1 MNQQNQDI
9 RWEQCFSNF
18 SKAFGQLLKYK
29 EKQELNEMEKQ
40 GLIKTFE
47 FTYEL
52 AWNALKNYLEY
63 QGIKGVI
70 GSRDATRHAFAN
82 ELISDGEGWMK
93 MLESRN
99 KTSHP
104 YNEET
109 AEEISRDVLAE
120 FIPFFGELENKLK
133 SLIL

>member
-1 MNQQNQDI
+1 MNQQNKDI
-9 RWEQCFSNF
+9 RWEQRFSNF

-40 GLIKTFE
+40 GLIKAFE

-52 AWNALKNYLEY
+52 AWNTLKDYLEY
-63 QGIKGVI
+63 QGIQGVV
-70 GSRDATRHAFAN
+70 GSRDATRYAFSN
-82 ELISDGEGWMK
+82 ELISDGDGWMK

-99 KTSHP
+99 KTSHT

-109 AEEISRDVLAE
+109 AEEISRDVLTE
-120 FIPFFGELENKLK
+120 FIPLFGELENKLK
-133 SLIL
+133 SLSS

>member
-1 MNQQNQDI
+1 MNQQNKDI
-9 RWEQCFSNF
+9 RWEQRFSNF

-40 GLIKTFE
+40 GLIKAFE
-47 FTYEL
+47 FTYDL
-52 AWNALKNYLEY
+52 AWNTLKDYLEY
-63 QGIKGVI
+63 QGIQGVI
-70 GSRDATRHAFAN
+70 GSRDATRYAFSN

-99 KTSHP
+99 KTSHT

-109 AEEISRDVLAE
+109 AEEIRL
-120 FIPFFGELENKLK
+120 FRP
-133 SLIL
+133 